1 MIDIWI
7 VLIALVVLYL
17 LGYLLS
23 RMRYKGN

>member
-23 RMRYKGN
+23 KVRYKGN